1 MTLDDRLENWGNWLR
16 GSPVYRQCA
25 SLEGN
30 YRSPQCWYPP
40 GPRPAEA
47 WAADAWDV
55 CLAVCTLQV
64 RHHLVLELR
73 WVWRVGYE
81 PIRAIFQREL
91 HERFRYQDVLVT
103 YDVACLLLT
112 EALEQPVVVRRQ
124 RAVDRV
130 REILQRSEL
139 VTVGTLLA

>member
-1 MTLDDRLENWGNWLR
+1 
-16 GSPVYRQCA
+16 
-25 SLEGN
+25 
-30 YRSPQCWYPP
+30 
-40 GPRPAEA
+40 
-47 WAADAWDV
+47 V